1 MQFHPRTLLSCF
13 LHFLLIS
20 AFFISGVTSIA
31 ELGPSAFT
39 ADSVSKVINGERER
53 QTANESIA
61 TYRWNLSNSGMPLLN
76 LPEHIAGGL
85 DLSLTYP
92 LDDFEFPLFQS
103 LYFNQ
108 CAHKYILMVLPR
120 YSGIA
125 SVDIAG
131 RGRRTLF
138 VELRATGRDGEFKVG
153 DKFNLRLTDKG
164 NVKVLT
170 SRTGTV
176 YTFSESADGDL
187 RCSRIAGADDVVLDL
202 RYASDSSLKAIS
214 DNAGRTMTFG
224 YTGQSVTSITQT
236 WGTRK
241 TLKQTWAIAEQVR
254 FAHTPSAYLASA
266 ASAAA
271 RLSASLAKHIP
282 SNAVSPR
289 YTAEMATSDST
300 LAAIFGGP
308 GAIAAANSFEP
319 TGLGG
324 QYPLYRGDLISD
336 DGRLLRGHLSFAM
349 HLYGSADGTRETEP
363 YVPAG
368 FISHSAEPSPTD
380 AAVLFYYPRLGNLT
394 DVTLA
399 VFHVKD
405 FQLNYEGERVRIGN
419 IGGRGGSAGSYKHS
433 HLEFYRGHTALPS
446 ASARVALRI
455 DPVTVFGSATVAR
468 YRSL

>member
-1 MQFHPRTLLSCF
+1 MQIHPRTLLSCF

-20 AFFISGVTSIA
+20 AFFIAGVTSIA
-31 ELGPSAFT
+31 ELSPGAFT
-39 ADSVSKVINGERER
+39 ADSVSNVINGERER
-53 QTANESIA
+53 QASNESIE
-61 TYRWNLSNSGMPLLN
+61 TYRWNLSNSGEPLLS

-92 LDDFEFPLFQS
+92 LDDFEFPLFQT

-108 CAHKYILMVLPR
+108 RAHKYILMVLPR
-120 YSGIA
+120 DSGIL

-138 VELRATGRDGEFKVG
+138 VELRATGRDGQFKVD

-202 RYASDSSLKAIS
+202 RYAPDSSLTGIS

-224 YTGQSVTSITQT
+224 YTDQSVTSITQT

-254 FAHTPSAYLASA
+254 FAHTPSAYLAPAPSA
-266 ASAAA
+266 APIST
-271 RLSASLAKHIP
+271 SLAKHIP

-289 YTAEMATSDST
+289 YTSEMATSDSM

-319 TGLGG
+319 TGLGS
-324 QYPLYRGDLISD
+324 QYPLYRGDLIGD

-349 HLYGSADGTRETEP
+349 HLYGSADGTSETAL

-368 FISHSAEPSPTD
+368 FISHSKEPSPTD

-405 FQLNYEGERVRIGN
+405 FQLSYEGERVRIGT

-455 DPVTVFGSATVAR
+455 DPASVFGSARASTD
-468 YRSL
+468 